1 MNTKAKRTHKCN
13 HESINK
19 GYNEKRKRQETKKG
33 RRRRCQDPRLS
44 PFPGSRQRK
53 DPVMEG
59 FLRAEEE
66 EFQALTSNGSNG
78 ERPQSSPAGCWLSII
93 GKWGWESPL
102 FRATPSGQKPPAL
115 QPSCSTAPS
124 SMQRPLQL
132 EPALLRCA
140 RTARGGPELGAS
152 EMGAKP
158 GAEGA
163 GILGERENGG
173 ERRRG
178 ASSAR

>member
-53 DPVMEG
+53 DPAVLEG
-59 FLRAEEE
+59 FLGAEGQ
-66 EFQALTSNGSNG
+66 EFQAPTSNGSNG

-152 EMGAKP
+152 EMGEA
-158 GAEGA
+158 AS
-163 GILGERENGG
+163 LGRSRGG
-173 ERRRG
+173 G
-178 ASSAR
+178 GNLG